1 MKLID
6 KEALLLALRK
16 KRYSKQ
22 SLDLIESQP
31 VVDAIPVA
39 WLRKNYLGDLRIAGC
54 QPVSR
59 TVKKI
64 IEFWEQEKRRT
75 EFWGEKENEK
85 DI

>member
-31 VVDAIPVA
+31 VVDAIPVD
-39 WLRKNYLGDLRIAGC
+39 WVIAYYKFRLMPR
-54 QPVSR
+54 PVEWFEA
-59 TVKKI
+59 I
-64 IEFWEQEKRRT
+64 QIMIEDWEE
-75 EFWGEKENEK
+75 ENENEN
-85 DI
+85 

>member
-31 VVDAIPVA
+31 VVDAIPVP
-39 WLRKNYLGDLRIAGC
+39 WIKRYIAEEGIYPNRELLSVE
-54 QPVSR
+54 QADA
-59 TVKKI
+59 
-64 IEFWEQEKRRT
+64 IERMIENW
-75 EFWGEKENEK
+75 EKENA
-85 DI
+85 DNN

>member
-31 VVDAIPVA
+31 VVDAIPVD
-39 WLRKNYLGDLRIAGC
+39 WVIAYYKFRLMPS
-54 QPVSR
+54 PVEWFEA
-59 TVKKI
+59 I
-64 IEFWEQEKRRT
+64 QIMIEDW
-75 EFWGEKENEK
+75 EKENETK
-85 DI
+85 N

>member
-39 WLRKNYLGDLRIAGC
+39 FIKNWLNKFMKDINGRTYYCGDGYDTAQDLMEA
-54 QPVSR
+54 
-59 TVKKI
+59 
-64 IEFWEQEKRRT
+64 W
-75 EFWGEKENEK
+75 EKENEK

>member
-1 MKLID
+1 MKLIA

-31 VVDAIPVA
+31 VVDAIPVE
-39 WLRKNYLGDLRIAGC
+39 WI
-54 QPVSR
+54 
-59 TVKKI
+59 KK
-64 IEFWEQEKRRT
+64 WEQKEENYYLFKDLTRKLI
-75 EFWGEKENEK
+75 EDWEKENEK

>member
-31 VVDAIPVA
+31 VVDAIPVDWVMA
-39 WLRKNYLGDLRIAGC
+39 YYKYRLMPR
-54 QPVSR
+54 PVQWFEA
-59 TVKKI
+59 I
-64 IEFWEQEKRRT
+64 QIMIEDW
-75 EFWGEKENEK
+75 EKENEE

>member
-6 KEALLLALRK
+6 KEALLMALRK

-39 WLRKNYLGDLRIAGC
+39 WLEDNAIKWG
-54 QPVSR
+54 VSF
-59 TVKKI
+59 TM
-64 IEFWEQEKRRT
+64 RRLL
-75 EFWGEKENEK
+75 EAWEKENEK

>member
-31 VVDAIPVA
+31 EIRAIPISFMRKWQEGFMKEINGTLYYMGDGYDTAEDLLEA
-39 WLRKNYLGDLRIAGC
+39 W
-54 QPVSR
+54 
-59 TVKKI
+59 
-64 IEFWEQEKRRT
+64 
-75 EFWGEKENEK
+75 EKENEMR
-85 DI
+85 